1 MYKSLDE
8 IPVTFGPAELA
19 SILGISRNKAY
30 ELTNRP
36 GFPKYRLGKKI
47 IISKKHFIEWM
58 DEQFGDGDFLDTKNE
73 NDTDEASKQVGV
85 KCWCQAIHSISQ
97 NRSENQK
104 ITRFRKETG

>member
-1 MYKSLDE
+1 MARSIFTALTIPIILTIMKAKESAKAASPAQRGGKPMYKSLDE

-58 DEQFGDGDFLDTKNE
+58 DEQFGDGDSL
-73 NDTDEASKQVGV
+73 S
-85 KCWCQAIHSISQ
+85 
-97 NRSENQK
+97 
-104 ITRFRKETG
+104 

>member
-47 IISKKHFIEWM
+47 IISKKQFIE
-58 DEQFGDGDFLDTKNE
+58 
-73 NDTDEASKQVGV
+73 
-85 KCWCQAIHSISQ
+85 
-97 NRSENQK
+97 
-104 ITRFRKETG
+104 